1 MGSSFFQGIEV
12 ARRIRDEERGGKAKL
27 VIIGTISHCI
37 HFNQPASK
45 LSRWGIEVTLKRHT
59 PLGRWVKK
67 ERKPVFYAFS
77 PPEMPPPPCDS
88 APCVVFFFL
97 FTSYHI
103 NRPLRRRDSQPLGS
117 INTNW
122 QREMETELVRRLL
135 LHH

>member
-77 PPEMPPPPCDS
+77 PPEMPPPP
-88 APCVVFFFL
+88 APAIQPRALFFFPFYQL
-97 FTSYHI
+97 PHK
-103 NRPLRRRDSQPLGS
+103 
-117 INTNW
+117 
-122 QREMETELVRRLL
+122 
-135 LHH
+135 

>member
-67 ERKPVFYAFS
+67 GSLSFTP
-77 PPEMPPPPCDS
+77 S
-88 APCVVFFFL
+88 AIQPRALFFFSFL
-97 FTSYHI
+97 PAT
-103 NRPLRRRDSQPLGS
+103 
-117 INTNW
+117 T
-122 QREMETELVRRLL
+122 
-135 LHH
+135 

>member
-67 ERKPVFYAFS
+67 GSLSFTPSLLPRC
-77 PPEMPPPPCDS
+77 PPPPCDS